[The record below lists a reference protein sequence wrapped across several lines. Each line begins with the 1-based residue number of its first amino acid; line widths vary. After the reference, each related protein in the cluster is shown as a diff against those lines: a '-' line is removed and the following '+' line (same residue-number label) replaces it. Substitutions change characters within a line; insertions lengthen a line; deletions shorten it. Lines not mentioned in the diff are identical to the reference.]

1 MSNNNSSCPLAGLR
15 VLVTR
20 PESQAASLITLLQ
33 QAGAEPLRLP
43 TIKIVPPP
51 DSSPVVESIKNIN
64 SYQWLILTS
73 SNGVNCFFDYLK
85 ERGLGPANLSHLKT
99 ICVGPKT
106 ALAAK
111 ARGFKGGLVAKEYA
125 AEGII
130 ELFSNTDIKEQKI
143 LIPRAL
149 KARENLP
156 ENLRQK
162 GATVDVVPVYE
173 TIFPPESTP
182 KLKSLLAH
190 KEIDIISITSAS
202 TAVNLVKH
210 TPKEYLTTL
219 KTFPTACIGP
229 ISAKAAAK
237 VGLNVKSIADEY
249 TSEGLIEA
257 LIIYLRKRHEL

>member
-1 MSNNNSSCPLAGLR
+1 M
-15 VLVTR
+15 
-20 PESQAASLITLLQ
+20 TLLQ
-33 QAGAEPLRLP
+33 QTGAEPLLLP

-51 DSSPVVESIKNIN
+51 DSSPILEAITNIK

-85 ERGLGPANLSHLKT
+85 EKGLGPTSLSHLKT

-111 ARGFKGGLVAKEYA
+111 ERGFKGGLVAKEFA

-130 ELFSNTDIKEQKI
+130 ELFSNTDIREQRI

-149 KARENLP
+149 KARETLP
-156 ENLRQK
+156 GNLREK
-162 GATVDVVPVYE
+162 GATVEVVPVYE

-182 KLKSLLAH
+182 KLKSLLTH
-190 KEIDIISITSAS
+190 KKIDIISITSAS
-202 TAVNLVKH
+202 SAVNLVKYC
-210 TPKEYLTTL
+210 PQEYLTTL

-237 VGLNVKSIADEY
+237 AGLKVISIASNY
-249 TSEGLIEA
+249 TTEGLISA
-257 LIIYLRKRHEL
+257 LTTYLHTKA

>member
-1 MSNNNSSCPLAGLR
+1 MSNKNSVSPLAGLR

-20 PESQAASLITLLQ
+20 PKTQAASLITLLQ
-33 QAGAEPLRLP
+33 QAGAEPLLLP

-51 DSSPVVESIKNIN
+51 DTRPIVEVVKNIR

-85 ERGLGPANLSHLKT
+85 EKGLGPADLSHLKT

-111 ARGFKGGLVAKEYA
+111 EKGLKGGLVAQEYA

-130 ELFSNTDIKEQKI
+130 ELLSNTDIKEQRI

-149 KARENLP
+149 KARETLP
-156 ENLRQK
+156 DNLREK
-162 GATVDVVPVYE
+162 GATVDIVPVYE
-173 TIFPPESTP
+173 TVFPPESTP
-182 KLKSLLAH
+182 KLKSLLEH

-210 TPKEYLTTL
+210 CPHECMTYL
-219 KTFPTACIGP
+219 KTIPTACIGP
-229 ISAKAAAK
+229 ISAEAAAK
-237 VGLNVKSIADEY
+237 IGLNVKSIADEY
-249 TSEGLIEA
+249 TSEGLISA
-257 LIIYLRKRHEL
+257 LTTYLYKKS

>member
-1 MSNNNSSCPLAGLR
+1 MSSNDSNSPLAGLK

-20 PESQAASLITLLQ
+20 PQLQAQGLLEQ
-33 QAGAEPLRLP
+33 LRQAGAEPILLP

-51 DSSPVVESIKNIN
+51 DSGPITEAIKNIN
-64 SYQWLILTS
+64 TYQWLILTS

-85 ERGLGPANLSHLKT
+85 EKELGPADLNHLKT

-111 ARGFKGGLVAKEYA
+111 EWGLKGGLVAKEYA

-130 ELFSNTDIKEQKI
+130 ELFSSTDINEQKI

-149 KARENLP
+149 IARETLP
-156 ENLRQK
+156 ENLREK
-162 GATVDVVPVYE
+162 GAAVDVVPVYE

-182 KLKSLLAH
+182 ELEELLKN
-190 KEIDIISITSAS
+190 KNIDIITITSAS
-202 TAVNLVKH
+202 TATNLIKH
-210 TPKEYLTTL
+210 CPRQHLAIL
-219 KTFPTACIGP
+219 KTIPTACIGP

-237 VGLNVKSIADEY
+237 AGLNVKSIAEEY
-249 TSEGLIEA
+249 TSEGLINTLTA
-257 LIIYLRKRHEL
+257 YLSEKV